1 MTFSETNQQ
10 LASDL
15 THEAFGEVNVRRVGN
30 ELEVVFT
37 LLMEPDREGWQTGV
51 ALDASAS
58 MKELYGQV
66 IDPASIPADAMTR
79 LAAEGHMHV
88 VTRDGRES
96 RSLKPTAMSK
106 LKEWGVQLARKPNLV
121 QEQAQKFLA
130 YFAENVDAD
139 GGTTLIY
146 WACGNVGNE
155 FEVVGDFTHAQC
167 ATLEIKGPRE
177 KKWGD
182 GTYLMPAIQYF
193 VDRFED
199 AEKGMYAFV
208 TDGTINDF
216 EELKGYSVELARQIA
231 SGQRKPVKFVLI
243 GLGPNVDTAQLA
255 ELDDLETGS
264 VDLWDYKLASEIK
277 NVLSIFAEVVGSNML
292 IPGECLIVVNGKT
305 VAAFPNG
312 IPCTISFRMPALANE
327 FEFVVN
333 GQSIKQKLIARDVT
347 NKNSEAASGDLL
359 FGLE

>member
-1 MTFSETNQQ
+1 
-10 LASDL
+10 
-15 THEAFGEVNVRRVGN
+15 
-30 ELEVVFT
+30 
-37 LLMEPDREGWQTGV
+37 
-51 ALDASAS
+51 
-58 MKELYGQV
+58 
-66 IDPASIPADAMTR
+66 
-79 LAAEGHMHV
+79 
-88 VTRDGRES
+88 
-96 RSLKPTAMSK
+96 
-106 LKEWGVQLARKPNLV
+106 
-121 QEQAQKFLA
+121 
-130 YFAENVDAD
+130 
-139 GGTTLIY
+139 
-146 WACGNVGNE
+146 
-155 FEVVGDFTHAQC
+155 
-167 ATLEIKGPRE
+167 
-177 KKWGD
+177 
-182 GTYLMPAIQYF
+182 MPAIQYF